1 MSGKLKKYAIMA
13 GTLALF
19 ILISVFAL
27 YIHGRAAAIGSG
39 VGEINGKIVGTAIGS
54 VRGISEGVEK
64 GSADGENAGLSA
76 EDTTADVKGTMES
89 IGKLEV
95 LAADVTLK
103 NINKIGNAYKG
114 LYLING
120 DAVFTVDLNNAEIS
134 YSKEGTD
141 VYIWIPS
148 PEMELYLDQNS
159 TQKLAETQK
168 FDLSVNA
175 EDGLNAYL
183 NSMTQTV
190 ENVKET
196 MTNYESLM
204 EFAKESAKTQVE
216 QLATTLCGETQS
228 VHIEFK

>member
-1 MSGKLKKYAIMA
+1 
-13 GTLALF
+13 
-19 ILISVFAL
+19 
-27 YIHGRAAAIGSG
+27 
-39 VGEINGKIVGTAIGS
+39 
-54 VRGISEGVEK
+54 
-64 GSADGENAGLSA
+64 
-76 EDTTADVKGTMES
+76 MES

-159 TQKLAETQK
+159 TKKLAETQK

-196 MTNYESLM
+196 MSNYESLM
-204 EFAKESAKTQVE
+204 KIAKESAKTQVE
-216 QLATTLCGETQS
+216 QLATTLCGESQI
-228 VHIEFK
+228 VHVEFK